1 MKKKFNDKLAL
12 NRETLRNLNGLDMSN
27 VKGGVYTDGTC
38 GTGASNPTDTC
49 ATCIGPSCRY
59 VVTTTANSLCC

>member
-12 NRETLRNLNGLDMSN
+12 NRETLRTLTGPDMMGA
-27 VKGGVYTDGTC
+27 VGGFTQGTC

-49 ATCIGPSCRY
+49 ATCVGPSCHGGAT
-59 VVTTTANSLCC
+59 TTTAGSSCC

>member
-12 NRETLRNLNGLDMSN
+12 NRETLRTLTGPDMRGA
-27 VKGGVYTDGTC
+27 VGGFTEGTC

-49 ATCIGPSCRY
+49 ETCVGPSCRY
-59 VVTTTANSLCC
+59 IPATTTDSYCC